1 MKEEM
6 NEKKEEH
13 EQYELDKIR
22 LKKMKAIMDAKKM
35 QQTNQERA
43 GSIYEKIDFIL
54 KAVLHP
60 SAYSHLDKLKKDE
73 PEVYQRIFNELISP
87 DVFESLDYLVAVIK
101 QQGGVPRQIPLDAI
115 IYLERK
121 IKGIKST
128 IKVKQGDGEI
138 MDLGSYLTK
147 K

>member
-1 MKEEM
+1 M
-6 NEKKEEH
+6 NEKKEDL
-13 EQYELDKIR
+13 EQYELDQIR
-22 LKKMKAIMDAKKM
+22 IKKMKAIIDAQKM
-35 QQTNQERA
+35 QQANKERA
-43 GSIYEKIDFIL
+43 GNMYEKVDFIL
-54 KAVLHP
+54 RAVLHP
-60 SAYSHLDKLKKDE
+60 SAYAHLNKLKNDE
-73 PEVYQRIFNELISP
+73 PEVYQRIYNELISP

-121 IKGIKST
+121 VKGIKST
-128 IKVKQGDGEI
+128 IKVKQGDGEV

>member
-1 MKEEM
+1 VKDEM
-6 NEKKEEH
+6 NEKNEDH

-22 LKKMKAIMDAKKM
+22 LKKMRDMLDAQKS
-35 QQTNQERA
+35 QQANQERA
-43 GSIYEKIDFIL
+43 GSFYEKVDFIL
-54 KAVLHP
+54 RAVLHP
-60 SAYSHLDKLKKDE
+60 SAYSHLEKLKKEE
-73 PEVYQRIFNELISP
+73 PAVYQRIFNELISP
-87 DVFESLDYLVAVIK
+87 DVFQSLDYLISVIK

-121 IKGIKST
+121 VKGIKMS
-128 IKVKQGDGEI
+128 IKVKQGDGEV